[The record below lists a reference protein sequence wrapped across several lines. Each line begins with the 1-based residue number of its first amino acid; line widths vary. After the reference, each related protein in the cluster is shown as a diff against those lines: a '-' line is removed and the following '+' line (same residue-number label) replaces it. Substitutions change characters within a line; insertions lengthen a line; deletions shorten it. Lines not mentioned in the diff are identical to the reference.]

1 MDVAIRNINLIFH
14 LLAIEDG
21 SADAV
26 IFGNNRDLLT
36 TFISQH
42 YEYISNNLEN
52 EGDVVGNHYLI
63 ELTSL
68 LLTIATFSFNE
79 HEEEFKFYH
88 DELEVELSK
97 QFYKDGTNFE
107 GSTHYSAFVTESII
121 LCKLAI
127 EEIDKDSILLPR
139 IEEIIKS
146 NRLILSVLMNKGEL
160 SQIGDNDSGRLFY
173 FAFDELSLIHI

>member
-1 MDVAIRNINLIFH
+1 M
-14 LLAIEDG
+14 
-21 SADAV
+21 
-26 IFGNNRDLLT
+26 T

-107 GSTHYSAFVTESII
+107 GSTHYSAFVTEAMI

-173 FAFDELSLIHI
+173 FAFDEDKPLKM

>member
-1 MDVAIRNINLIFH
+1 M
-14 LLAIEDG
+14 
-21 SADAV
+21 
-26 IFGNNRDLLT
+26 
-36 TFISQH
+36 
-42 YEYISNNLEN
+42 
-52 EGDVVGNHYLI
+52 
-63 ELTSL
+63 
-68 LLTIATFSFNE
+68 LTIATFSFNE

-107 GSTHYSAFVTESII
+107 GSTHYSAFVTEAMI

-127 EEIDKDSILLPR
+127 EEINKDSILLPR

-160 SQIGDNDSGRLFY
+160 FKLEIMIQEGY
-173 FAFDELSLIHI
+173 FTLLLMKISH